1 MRTLIPIA
9 VASALLGCV
18 HQSSSASSMPRS
30 TTQHPPAMSALGQ
43 PENPAVR
50 AQKQESEKLLNAVL
64 PFAER
69 MLSQR
74 REIRPFGVALTR
86 DGKIIATHRYPSEHR
101 PPSPNSVAIIEK
113 GLQQG
118 ASSGRYKAVALVLD
132 MLVVP
137 PGTNDKQHAIAIRL
151 DHRGGYSVIVF
162 YPYDLGADSLAIGKP
177 FSEWGEQKI
186 FSQ

>member
-1 MRTLIPIA
+1 MT
-9 VASALLGCV
+9 
-18 HQSSSASSMPRS
+18 
-30 TTQHPPAMSALGQ
+30 ALGQ
-43 PENPAVR
+43 PESAAVR
-50 AQKQESEKLLNAVL
+50 AQKQECEKLLNAVL
-64 PFAER
+64 PFAEK

-74 REIRPFGVALTR
+74 REIRPFGVAMTR
-86 DGKIIATHRYPSEHR
+86 NGQIFSTHRYPSEHR
-101 PPSPNSVAIIEK
+101 PPARNAAAIIEK

-118 ASSGRYKAVALVLD
+118 ASSGRYEAVALVHD

-137 PGTNDKQHAIAIRL
+137 PGSNDQQHAIAIRL

-162 YPYDLGADSLAIGKP
+162 YPYDLGANSLAIGKP